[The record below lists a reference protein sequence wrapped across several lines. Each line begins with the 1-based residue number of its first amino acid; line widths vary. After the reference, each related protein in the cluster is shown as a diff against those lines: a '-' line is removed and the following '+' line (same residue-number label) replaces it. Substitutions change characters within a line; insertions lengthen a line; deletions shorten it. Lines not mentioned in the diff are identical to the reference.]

1 MSELRV
7 TRVEWEAESVVS
19 LRLSSPDRGELPR
32 WEPGAHIDV
41 LLPSGII
48 RQYSLCGDPRD
59 PSSYTIA
66 VLRESHGTGSKE
78 IHDTSLVGRLL
89 EIRGPRNHFRL
100 EAAPAYRFLAGGIG
114 ITPILA
120 MVREAEERGVPW
132 ELYYGGRSRA
142 HMAFADELAAQY
154 GDRVHLVPQDTA
166 GMLDLAGILAESP
179 IGSHVYC
186 CGPEG
191 MLRAA
196 EEACAAADP
205 PRRLHLERF
214 GPGPVT
220 EEPSVGSAE
229 AFKVELRRSGIVLD
243 VPPDRP
249 LLDVIRDALPG
260 TPYSCEEGYCGTCE
274 TRVLEGVPEHHDQVL
289 TPEEREKGDTMML
302 CVGRSRTPVLV
313 LDI

>member
-114 ITPILA
+114 IPHLGDGA
-120 MVREAEERGVPW
+120 R
-132 ELYYGGRSRA
+132 GGRARRA
-142 HMAFADELAAQY
+142 LGA
-154 GDRVHLVPQDTA
+154 V
-166 GMLDLAGILAESP
+166 
-179 IGSHVYC
+179 
-186 CGPEG
+186 
-191 MLRAA
+191 LR
-196 EEACAAADP
+196 
-205 PRRLHLERF
+205 
-214 GPGPVT
+214 
-220 EEPSVGSAE
+220 
-229 AFKVELRRSGIVLD
+229 
-243 VPPDRP
+243 
-249 LLDVIRDALPG
+249 G
-260 TPYSCEEGYCGTCE
+260 T
-274 TRVLEGVPEHHDQVL
+274 
-289 TPEEREKGDTMML
+289 
-302 CVGRSRTPVLV
+302 
-313 LDI
+313 